1 MELNLAPQVYGYR
14 PKITT
19 AAGGAFG
26 TTVAP
31 MMMQQPM
38 MVQQPMHGQR
48 GSAPGDSNGAAM
60 LVAGL
65 AGGMVLGS
73 LFD

>member
-1 MELNLAPQVYGYR
+1 MSNLSTVYYSMHQQQQQ
-14 PKITT
+14 
-19 AAGGAFG
+19 
-26 TTVAP
+26 P